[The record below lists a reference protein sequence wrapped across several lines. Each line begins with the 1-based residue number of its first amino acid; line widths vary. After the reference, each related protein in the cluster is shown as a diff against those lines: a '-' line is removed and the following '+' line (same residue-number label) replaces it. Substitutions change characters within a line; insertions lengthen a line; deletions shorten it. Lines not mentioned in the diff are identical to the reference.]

1 MTPESKITE
10 LWAAARK
17 APNSDRVPYAF
28 ESRVMA
34 ALQSPAIENPVGA
47 AVTGLWRAALL
58 SVAAAV
64 MATGLD
70 FAVQDPVV
78 ESDVEETL
86 ELAVLPVDDAE
97 LEL

>member
-1 MTPESKITE
+1 MIPESKITE

-17 APNSDRVPYAF
+17 APTPDRVPYAF
-28 ESRVMA
+28 ENRVMA
-34 ALQSPAIENPVGA
+34 ALQSSAIENPVGA
-47 AVTGLWRAALL
+47 AVAGLWRAALL
-58 SVAAAV
+58 SAAVAV

-70 FAVQDPVV
+70 FAVLDPVV
-78 ESDVEETL
+78 ESDVEESL